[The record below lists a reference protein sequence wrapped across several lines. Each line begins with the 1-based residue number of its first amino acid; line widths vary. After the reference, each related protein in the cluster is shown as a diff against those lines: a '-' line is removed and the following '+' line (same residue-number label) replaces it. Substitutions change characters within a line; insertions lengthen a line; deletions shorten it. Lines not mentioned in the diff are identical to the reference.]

1 MTDYAHLSSRKTAE
15 AKLKE
20 AKGFDPFIL
29 EAFAGEALA
38 LSDALPSR
46 RHITL
51 LGRLVL
57 TAASDWAQKARVDL
71 ADTASLLKALSH
83 LSISTAR
90 TRQTLRAFS
99 YLASIASCPAS
110 ARGALRN
117 AAYEIGS
124 DGHALTREAC
134 ARIHLARHYEQASG
148 ELTDLLARLFKAL
161 ASCGPAYP
169 LWENRTP
176 LLFCDASLTSH
187 RRVAREMARL
197 EPGGLALVSPPLSEK
212 AQRDFAIDAFLK
224 TLTVLVDGGNL
235 LSHVL
240 APGLPAIFLA
250 ERRLAG
256 WTVTYPLGGADP
268 KERFNRRIPAWARAL
283 AFADTS
289 RDASEKDV
297 P

>member
-15 AKLKE
+15 AKLKT

-71 ADTASLLKALSH
+71 ADTASLL
-83 LSISTAR
+83 
-90 TRQTLRAFS
+90 RAFS
-99 YLASIASCPAS
+99 YLASIASGPAS

-117 AAYEIGS
+117 VAYEIGS